1 MTPGDFARG
10 SIRIRFSFKNII
22 KSHNHILQED
32 AMGQTI
38 TATNAVR
45 NFSELLNGIR
55 YRGECYTILKG
66 GKPAAIIGPAA
77 ASVQDRKLS
86 DLKDILRSLPR
97 LEDDG
102 DAFARDIEQAV
113 ALQPPVG
120 EGKPWA

>member
-1 MTPGDFARG
+1 M
-10 SIRIRFSFKNII
+10 S
-22 KSHNHILQED
+22 
-32 AMGQTI
+32 QTI

-66 GKPAAIIGPAA
+66 GKPAATIGPAA
-77 ASVQDRKLS
+77 ASAQDRKLS

-102 DAFARDIEQAV
+102 DAFERDIEQAV
-113 ALQPPVG
+113 ALQPPIG